1 MSAVHLHMDGPVAE
15 LRLDNPAKMNALDVG
30 MLEAIETHCATL
42 ERNGEIRAVLLT
54 AEGDRAF
61 CTGADIGAWADLE
74 PADFARNWVREGHRI
89 FDRLAQLSKP
99 TIAVLNGHA
108 FGGGLELAA
117 TCDIRVMHPAATL
130 ALPETGVGIEMA
142 IFGRRLSAQRAF
154 DLGFVAEI
162 SETPREAALEIA
174 NHTSKTSPRASE
186 VAKYMIHAGQGENSA
201 ALIEA
206 LGGGMIGAS
215 EDKVEGVAAFRQKRK
230 PEFKGR

>member
-1 MSAVHLHMDGPVAE
+1 
-15 LRLDNPAKMNALDVG
+15 
-30 MLEAIETHCATL
+30 
-42 ERNGEIRAVLLT
+42 
-54 AEGDRAF
+54 
-61 CTGADIGAWADLE
+61 
-74 PADFARNWVREGHRI
+74 
-89 FDRLAQLSKP
+89 
-99 TIAVLNGHA
+99 
-108 FGGGLELAA
+108 
-117 TCDIRVMHPAATL
+117 
-130 ALPETGVGIEMA
+130 MA